1 MLIINLIIII
11 IFLMLAL
18 ISRKHFSKYKKLSE
32 AMSRCIFMF
41 LKRFI
46 NLDKTKA
53 DLRKIYVVSDSKLE
67 KMCTEF
73 YTKIISICMVVI
85 FVINLACMLLCVYIQ
100 LNKEEGSNV
109 IKRGDYNDEVFITKI
124 YAGEPENQREYELA
138 VYPREYT
145 EDEFYKEADEVFDG
159 LKNDILANNKDFEHI
174 NSDLK
179 LSATDKDG
187 RFEISWE
194 SDYPEYIFPSGK
206 VRLEDLRHETDV
218 KLTARIDYLDYSAEK
233 TYELVLVPC
242 EDSEKLSDEIG
253 VVLKQIETNSRNS
266 SSFELPDEINGNK
279 INLNKMDNNSYKKLF
294 FLGIVMCIFTI
305 IFSNNSL
312 KNKKRKREC
321 VLEFLYPSFVNRVS
335 LLIGSGMNIRNC
347 FISIIT
353 DDDRNILT
361 SELEFTINQIRAGY
375 DEAAAYEELGIRI
388 GLPIY
393 SRLMSHIAQNIR
405 MGTRDLR
412 VIMSD
417 EVKEAMEV
425 RKENAK
431 KKGEKASTKLLFPMI
446 VLMAVVIVII
456 MFPAFVGI

>member
-1 MLIINLIIII
+1 M
-11 IFLMLAL
+11 
-18 ISRKHFSKYKKLSE
+18 
-32 AMSRCIFMF
+32 
-41 LKRFI
+41 
-46 NLDKTKA
+46 
-53 DLRKIYVVSDSKLE
+53 
-67 KMCTEF
+67 
-73 YTKIISICMVVI
+73 
-85 FVINLACMLLCVYIQ
+85 
-100 LNKEEGSNV
+100 
-109 IKRGDYNDEVFITKI
+109 
-124 YAGEPENQREYELA
+124 
-138 VYPREYT
+138 
-145 EDEFYKEADEVFDG
+145 
-159 LKNDILANNKDFEHI
+159 ANNKDFEHI

-321 VLEFLYPSFVNRVS
+321 VLEFLYPSYVNRES

>member
-1 MLIINLIIII
+1 
-11 IFLMLAL
+11 
-18 ISRKHFSKYKKLSE
+18 
-32 AMSRCIFMF
+32 MSI
-41 LKRFI
+41 
-46 NLDKTKA
+46 
-53 DLRKIYVVSDSKLE
+53 
-67 KMCTEF
+67 
-73 YTKIISICMVVI
+73 
-85 FVINLACMLLCVYIQ
+85 
-100 LNKEEGSNV
+100 
-109 IKRGDYNDEVFITKI
+109 
-124 YAGEPENQREYELA
+124 
-138 VYPREYT
+138 
-145 EDEFYKEADEVFDG
+145 
-159 LKNDILANNKDFEHI
+159 
-174 NSDLK
+174 
-179 LSATDKDG
+179 
-187 RFEISWE
+187 
-194 SDYPEYIFPSGK
+194 
-206 VRLEDLRHETDV
+206 
-218 KLTARIDYLDYSAEK
+218 
-233 TYELVLVPC
+233 
-242 EDSEKLSDEIG
+242 
-253 VVLKQIETNSRNS
+253 
-266 SSFELPDEINGNK
+266 
-279 INLNKMDNNSYKKLF
+279 
-294 FLGIVMCIFTI
+294 
-305 IFSNNSL
+305 
-312 KNKKRKREC
+312 
-321 VLEFLYPSFVNRVS
+321 LYPSFVNRVS

>member
-1 MLIINLIIII
+1 MLVINLIIIV

-32 AMSRCIFMF
+32 AMSQCIFMF

-46 NLDKTKA
+46 NLDKTKT
-53 DLRKIYVVSDSKLE
+53 DLRKIYVVSDSKLDE
-67 KMCTEF
+67 ICRKY

-85 FVINLACMLLCVYIQ
+85 FLINLACMLLCVYRQ
-100 LNKEEGSNV
+100 FNKDEGSNV

-145 EDEFYKEADEVFDG
+145 EDEFYKEADKVFDG
-159 LKNDILANNKDFEHI
+159 LKSDILENNEDLEHI
-174 NSDLK
+174 NGDLK
-179 LSATDKDG
+179 LPSTDKDG

-206 VRLEDLRHETDV
+206 VRLEDLSHETDV
-218 KLTARIDYLDYSAEK
+218 KLMARIDYLDYSVER
-233 TYELVLVPC
+233 TYELVLIPC
-242 EDSEKLSDEIG
+242 EDSEKLSDEIS
-253 VVLKQIETNSRNS
+253 VVLKQIEINSRNS

-294 FLGIVMCIFTI
+294 FLGIVMCMFTI
-305 IFSNNSL
+305 LFSNNSL
-312 KNKKRKREC
+312 NNKKRKREY

-335 LLIGSGMNIRNC
+335 LLMGSGMNIRNC

-353 DDDRNILT
+353 DEEKNILT
-361 SELEFTINQIRAGY
+361 RELEFTINQIRAGY

-388 GLPIY
+388 GLPMY